1 MENFV
6 INNKNVSFTLTDEKI
21 IVKGTYQ
28 ENGEGQIIA
37 INGYCYRNNE
47 GAQGAQ
53 FGEFHGAPDA
63 EGNMTYDLSSMSRK
77 DSNLTWAAIDD
88 IEAAI
93 LPQEETEE
101 E

>member
-6 INNKNVSFTLTDEKI
+6 INNKNVSFTLTEDNI
-21 IVKGTYQ
+21 IIKGNYQ
-28 ENGEGQIIA
+28 ENGEGAIIA

-53 FGEFHGAPDA
+53 FGEFHGGPNS
-63 EGNMTYDLSSMSRK
+63 EGEMDYDLSSMSRK
-77 DSNLTWAAIDD
+77 DSKLTWDAIED
-88 IEAAI
+88 IEAEI
-93 LPQEETEE
+93 LPQDETEE

>member
-6 INNKNVSFTLTDEKI
+6 TNNKNVSFTLTDEKI
-21 IVKGTYQ
+21 IVKGNYQ
-28 ENGEGQIIA
+28 ENGEGAIIA

-63 EGNMTYDLSSMSRK
+63 EGDMICDLSSMSSK
-77 DSNLTWAAIDD
+77 DSQLTWDAIKE
-88 IEAAI
+88 IKAAI
-93 LPQEETEE
+93 LPQDETVEA
-101 E
+101 